1 MFGAKLHFWFL
12 AAAAMLIWPSGH
24 AQAATVSSLSKARAY
39 QMFAPADTVNSGH
52 NRTATSYRTNENR
65 AKYAAKQA
73 AKEQAEAQ
81 DAETEIAINYNRII
95 AQKLLSKANDNVMV
109 GVHSKRRKISVP
121 LGKDLTIKLIEENNQ
136 TCTYEC
142 NDQILKYERGSK
154 EGNELSIVFNA
165 ENLGRSK
172 LYVDCV
178 TNVPGE
184 GIKVHSKVFNIS
196 VD

>member
-1 MFGAKLHFWFL
+1 MSVGKINICFLVAAVMFV
-12 AAAAMLIWPSGH
+12 WPCGY
-24 AQAATVSSLSKARAY
+24 ANAATVTSLSKAQTY
-39 QMFAPADTVNSGH
+39 QMIAPADTVHSGK
-52 NRTATSYRTNENR
+52 RKATSYRTEENR
-65 AKYAAKQA
+65 AKYAAKKA
-73 AKEQAEAQ
+73 AKEAEQ
-81 DAETEIAINYNRII
+81 NVETEIAINYNRII
-95 AQKLLSKANDNVMV
+95 AQKLLSKANDNVLI

-121 LGKDLTIKLIEENNQ
+121 LGKDLTIKLIEESNQ

-142 NDQILKYERGSK
+142 NDKILKYERGSK

>member
-1 MFGAKLHFWFL
+1 MSGAKVNICFL
-12 AAAAMLIWPSGH
+12 AAAVMMVWPCGY
-24 AQAATVSSLSKARAY
+24 ANATVSSLAKAQSY
-39 QMFAPADTVNSGH
+39 QMFAPADTVESGRPKH
-52 NRTATSYRTNENR
+52 ATSYRTEENR
-65 AKYAAKQA
+65 AKYAAQKAAQA
-73 AKEQAEAQ
+73 ASE
-81 DAETEIAINYNRII
+81 DVETEIAINYNRII
-95 AQKLLSKANDNVMV
+95 AQKLLSKANDDVMI
-109 GVHSKRRKISVP
+109 GVNSKRRKISVP

-142 NDQILKYERGSK
+142 NDKILKYERGSK

-172 LYVDCV
+172 LYVDCI

>member
-1 MFGAKLHFWFL
+1 MSGGKINICFLVAAVMFV
-12 AAAAMLIWPSGH
+12 WPCGY
-24 AQAATVSSLSKARAY
+24 ANAATVTSLSKAQTY
-39 QMFAPADTVNSGH
+39 QMIAPADTVHSGK
-52 NRTATSYRTNENR
+52 RKATSYRTEENR
-65 AKYAAKQA
+65 AKYAAKKA
-73 AKEQAEAQ
+73 AKEAEQ
-81 DAETEIAINYNRII
+81 NVETEIAINYNRII
-95 AQKLLSKANDNVMV
+95 AQKLLSKANDNVLI

-121 LGKDLTIKLIEENNQ
+121 LGKDLTI
-136 TCTYEC
+136 
-142 NDQILKYERGSK
+142 
-154 EGNELSIVFNA
+154 ELSIVFNA